1 MPAQFV
7 HLHLHTQ
14 YSLLDGATQIDPL
27 ITQVRTFGM
36 PAVAITD
43 HGNMFGAV
51 EFYQKAKAA
60 GIKPI
65 IGCEAYLAPG
75 SRRNREGHLAHN
87 DYYHLILLASSRTG
101 YQNLIKLVSKAYLE
115 GFYYKPRVDKELL
128 QQHHD
133 GLIALSGCLS
143 GEVPYLIGQKD
154 MEGAIR
160 AAGEY
165 REIFGK
171 DQYYLEVQANGL
183 EQQSVANRGLVE
195 IHKKLGIPL
204 AGTNDCHYLKKEDAR
219 PHDVML
225 CLQTGK
231 TLNDPNRLRF
241 DTDQLYV
248 KSTDE
253 MVAEFAEVPEAVR
266 NTCRIAEHCDLK
278 LAFNT
283 SYLPQ
288 YRVPDGYTRESYL
301 EKLATQGLA
310 DRLRERPGAMP
321 AATYEA
327 RLREELTV
335 IITMGYAGYFL
346 IVWDIINFAR
356 SRGIPVGPGRGSAAG
371 SLVAYALRITDIDPL
386 AYQLLFERFLNAER
400 VTMPDIDMD
409 FCMDRRGEVI
419 NYVID
424 KYGED
429 HVCQIITFGTLG
441 AKAAIRDVGRVMEI
455 PYAEV
460 DRVAKLVPPQLNI
473 TLEEAL
479 AQEPRLREVTDTD
492 PKIGELMTVA
502 RALEGLARHASTHAA
517 GLVISQEPLTDHV
530 PLYKGANDEI
540 VTQYPMGDVEKIG
553 LVKFDLLGLKT
564 LTMINHAVGLINGR
578 PAPGAAT
585 GERPQRLDIVRLP
598 LDDPATY
605 TLLASGRTTGIFQL
619 ESPGMRNLL
628 LKIKPECFE
637 DLIAILALYR
647 PGPLESGMVDDFIK
661 RKRDPSQIAYD
672 PPALEPILKETYG
685 VIVYQEQVM
694 AVANRLAGFS
704 LGQADLLRRAM
715 GKKKPEDMD
724 KQKALFVQ
732 GAKKNHLSEKK
743 AEKLFDLMAY
753 FAGYGFNK
761 CVIGD
766 TALLDAMTG
775 EWTTVRA
782 LFDAPHPF
790 TIHALGSDQKLH
802 PRAVVDL
809 VSNGR
814 KPVFEMR
821 TMLGKRVT
829 TTGNHPFLTL
839 NGWRNLED
847 LRPGDRI
854 AVPRRLTVKKGDAW
868 PRHELIVLAGLLS
881 EGNTCH
887 PTCLYFY
894 GNDTVLVEDFARAG
908 TCFADTV
915 ARTTTRAN
923 GCLEVCLSTGRD
935 TRFKK
940 GMRPWNARKMETRDA
955 SIADPDASVSAERPL
970 SGVFRWAEHLGILGR
985 RATDKRVPASLFR
998 VQDADLEIFLGRLW
1012 AGDGFIANETLAV
1025 PFYATSSAQL
1035 AHDVQT
1041 LLLRLGV
1048 VSRIHRKQFKYRGGL
1063 RPGYT
1068 VHLLGE
1074 HSIETFADR
1083 ILPHCLG
1090 REQQASQLTQHLGS
1104 TARGLTSKD
1113 TVPPEVRRWVDEER
1127 RRRGLT
1133 WKELEAQSGVC
1144 MKEFLGK
1151 GSRVKRGFHRST
1163 LARLGAFFSCQ
1174 RLEDIA
1180 TSDIFW
1186 DRIVAIDA
1194 RREQETYD
1202 LTVEEDANFVAD
1214 GVIVHNSH
1222 SAAYALVTYQTAY
1235 LKAHFPTEFLAAL
1248 LTSEMGN
1255 ADKMVGYFTECRD
1268 LGIRVLP
1275 PDANE
1280 SQKDFTVVEDGIRF
1294 GLAAIKNVGE
1304 GAVESIIATR
1314 NETGR
1319 FRSFLDFCQRIDLRK
1334 VNKRVLEGLIKV
1346 GAFDSTGARRAPLAA
1361 VLDQTLE
1368 GAAAV
1373 HRERECGQT
1382 SIFGETGGEGP
1393 VAADL
1398 AGPALPD
1405 LPEWDQDQML
1415 KYERELTGFY
1425 ISSHP
1430 LARYAGAIQKFA
1442 TSSSEGLAEVA
1453 DGREVKLCGI
1463 INGIRP
1469 MMTKKGDR
1477 MAYFQLEDMHGLVE
1491 VIAFPDLYKASGALI
1506 MPESVIRVTGMVE
1519 RAEKGTRL
1527 KGTRIESLME
1537 LQARAVARVNIRFED
1552 SPMTSTRLAE
1562 LREVLRRYPGPT
1574 SIYFTFRLASNL
1586 EADTAPLRDLTVLP
1600 NETFVAEV
1608 EEMLG
1613 KGAVALL

>member
-1 MPAQFV
+1 LPAQFV

-27 ITQVRTFGM
+27 IKQVRTFGM

-183 EQQSVANRGLVE
+183 EQQRVANRGLVE

-321 AATYEA
+321 AATYEG

-356 SRGIPVGPGRGSAAG
+356 SHGIPVGPGRGSAAG

-386 AYQLLFERFLNAER
+386 AYQLLFERFLNPER

-473 TLEEAL
+473 TLDEAL

-564 LTMINHAVGLINGR
+564 LTMINHAVGLINAR
-578 PAPGAAT
+578 RAPGAAT
-585 GERPQRLDIVRLP
+585 GERHQLLDIVRLP

-724 KQKALFVQ
+724 KQKALFLQ

-761 CVIGD
+761 
-766 TALLDAMTG
+766 
-775 EWTTVRA
+775 
-782 LFDAPHPF
+782 
-790 TIHALGSDQKLH
+790 
-802 PRAVVDL
+802 
-809 VSNGR
+809 
-814 KPVFEMR
+814 
-821 TMLGKRVT
+821 
-829 TTGNHPFLTL
+829 
-839 NGWRNLED
+839 
-847 LRPGDRI
+847 
-854 AVPRRLTVKKGDAW
+854 
-868 PRHELIVLAGLLS
+868 
-881 EGNTCH
+881 
-887 PTCLYFY
+887 
-894 GNDTVLVEDFARAG
+894 
-908 TCFADTV
+908 
-915 ARTTTRAN
+915 
-923 GCLEVCLSTGRD
+923 
-935 TRFKK
+935 
-940 GMRPWNARKMETRDA
+940 
-955 SIADPDASVSAERPL
+955 
-970 SGVFRWAEHLGILGR
+970 
-985 RATDKRVPASLFR
+985 
-998 VQDADLEIFLGRLW
+998 
-1012 AGDGFIANETLAV
+1012 
-1025 PFYATSSAQL
+1025 
-1035 AHDVQT
+1035 
-1041 LLLRLGV
+1041 
-1048 VSRIHRKQFKYRGGL
+1048 
-1063 RPGYT
+1063 
-1068 VHLLGE
+1068 
-1074 HSIETFADR
+1074 
-1083 ILPHCLG
+1083 
-1090 REQQASQLTQHLGS
+1090 
-1104 TARGLTSKD
+1104 
-1113 TVPPEVRRWVDEER
+1113 
-1127 RRRGLT
+1127 
-1133 WKELEAQSGVC
+1133 
-1144 MKEFLGK
+1144 
-1151 GSRVKRGFHRST
+1151 
-1163 LARLGAFFSCQ
+1163 
-1174 RLEDIA
+1174 
-1180 TSDIFW
+1180 
-1186 DRIVAIDA
+1186 
-1194 RREQETYD
+1194 
-1202 LTVEEDANFVAD
+1202 
-1214 GVIVHNSH
+1214 SH

-1268 LGIRVLP
+1268 LGMRVLP

-1346 GAFDSTGARRAPLAA
+1346 GAFDSTGARRAQLAA
-1361 VLDQTLE
+1361 VLDQTLD

-1373 HRERECGQT
+1373 QRERECGQT
-1382 SIFGETGGEGP
+1382 SIFGETGGEGS
-1393 VAADL
+1393 VAPDL

-1430 LARYAGAIQKFA
+1430 LARYASAIQKFA
-1442 TSSSEGLAEVA
+1442 TSSSEGLAEVG

-1506 MPESVIRVTGMVE
+1506 VPESVIRVTGMVE

-1527 KGTRIESLME
+1527 KGTRIESLTE

-1562 LREVLRRYPGPT
+1562 LREVLRRYPGAT
-1574 SIYFTFRLASNL
+1574 SIYFTFRLSSNL